1 MKKLILSF
9 AVLFNASLLYAQW
22 TPLTSGMLSNRS
34 MCRQNGDLYVV
45 SYPNGVKKSESGTG
59 PFTAVN
65 TGLPMSGGNWFV
77 QSIGEDGAYLYA
89 GTESGIYR
97 SASGADTW
105 SSINGTLTASSS
117 VYANK
122 FYAIGG
128 SIMAV
133 FAGSISQGGGIY
145 RSSNFGNTWLI
156 GHSGMGS
163 NVEVYTL
170 TQVGATL
177 FASTSTGIWTS
188 TDNAQ
193 SWTAHPVVNY
203 TTYSLASINN
213 TLVIVS
219 SFGIRYSIN
228 GGSSWSDASG
238 DPVSPAKGELVAFDG
253 KLYALVGTTT
263 GCIRSTDNGA
273 SWSAFI
279 TGFSPVDAQSQEEFY
294 ATSQTLY
301 CTALFD
307 VYSLPSTGTAVPETA
322 ERSLPR
328 IYPTVSSSGF
338 TLSSP
343 SDAGHLRLFD
353 GLGRQVLDHVLT
365 QPGELFV
372 PRGSLTTG
380 LYQAFFLP
388 SGSAATVRLGAVVL
402 E

>member
-1 MKKLILSF
+1 MNKRLLSF
-9 AVLFNASLLYAQW
+9 ALPFLGVSLLAQW
-22 TPLTSGMLSNRS
+22 TPLATGMLSNRS

-45 SYPNGVKKSESGTG
+45 SYPNGVLKSESGTG

-65 TGLPMSGGNWFV
+65 TGLPMSGTNWFV
-77 QSIGEDGAYLYA
+77 QSIGDDGAYLYA
-89 GTESGIYR
+89 GAESGIYR
-97 SASGADTW
+97 SASGADSW
-105 SSINGTLTASSS
+105 SNINGTLTASST

-122 FYAIGG
+122 FYSIGG

-163 NVEVYTL
+163 NVQVYTL
-170 TQVGATL
+170 TQVGPTL
-177 FASTSTGIWTS
+177 FASTSTGLWTS

-219 SFGIRYSIN
+219 SFGIRYSTN
-228 GGSSWSDASG
+228 GGSSWLEASG
-238 DPVSPAKGELVAFDG
+238 DPASPAKGELVAFDG
-253 KLYALVGTTT
+253 KLYALVGTST
-263 GCIRSTDNGA
+263 GCLRSTDNGA

-294 ATSQTLY
+294 ATSQMLY

-307 VYSLPSTGTAVPETA
+307 VYSLPSTGTAVDETA
-322 ERSLPR
+322 ASVAPR
-328 IYPTVSSSGF
+328 IYPTVSSNGF

-343 SDAGHLRLFD
+343 TDAGRLLLFD
-353 GLGRQVLDHVLT
+353 GLGRQVLDESMSGPGDHFVL
-365 QPGELFV
+365 
-372 PRGSLTTG
+372 RGSLASG
-380 LYQAFFLP
+380 LYQAFFQR
-388 SGSAATVRLGAVVL
+388 SGSPAPIRLGAVIF

>member
-1 MKKLILSF
+1 
-9 AVLFNASLLYAQW
+9 
-22 TPLTSGMLSNRS
+22 
-34 MCRQNGDLYVV
+34 MCRQNGDLYLV
-45 SYPNGVKKSESGTG
+45 SYPNGVLKSESGTG

-65 TGLPMSGGNWFV
+65 TGLPSNGGNWFA

-97 SASGADTW
+97 SASGTDTW
-105 SSINGTLTASSS
+105 SSINGTLTASGT

-122 FYAIGG
+122 FYSIGG
-128 SIMAV
+128 SIMTV

-163 NVEVYTL
+163 NVEVYGL
-170 TQVGATL
+170 TVVGPTL
-177 FASTSTGIWTS
+177 FASTSTGLWTS
-188 TDNAQ
+188 TDDAQ

-219 SFGIRYSIN
+219 SFGIRFSTN

-238 DPVSPAKGELVAFDG
+238 DPPSPAKGELVAFDG
-253 KLYALVGTTT
+253 KLYALVGTST
-263 GCIRSTDNGA
+263 GCLRSTDNGA

-307 VYSLPSTGTAVPETA
+307 VYSLPSTGTAVDETA
-322 ERSLPR
+322 ASAAPR
-328 IYPTVSSSGF
+328 IYPTVSSNGF
-338 TLSSP
+338 TLSSA
-343 SDAGHLRLFD
+343 STAGRLLLFD
-353 GLGRQVLDHVLT
+353 GLGRQVLNET
-365 QPGELFV
+365 MSGPGDLFV
-372 PRGSLTTG
+372 PRGSLASG
-380 LYQAFFLP
+380 LYQVFFRC
-388 SGSAATVRLGAVVL
+388 SASTAPVRLGAVMF

>member
-1 MKKLILSF
+1 MNKRLLSF
-9 AVLFNASLLYAQW
+9 AIPFLGVSLLAQW
-22 TPLTSGMLSNRS
+22 TPLTTGTLSNRS
-34 MCRQNGDLYVV
+34 MCRQNGDLYLV
-45 SYPNGVKKSESGTG
+45 SYPNGVLKSESGTG

-65 TGLPMSGGNWFV
+65 TGLPMSGTNWFV

-97 SASGADTW
+97 SASGADSW
-105 SSINGTLTASSS
+105 SNINGTLTASST

-122 FYAIGG
+122 FYSIGG

-163 NVEVYTL
+163 NVQVYTL
-170 TQVGATL
+170 TQVGPTL
-177 FASTSTGIWTS
+177 FASTSTGLWTS

-203 TTYSLASINN
+203 TTYSLVSINN

-219 SFGIRYSIN
+219 SFGIRYSTN
-228 GGSSWSDASG
+228 SGSSWLEASG
-238 DPVSPAKGELVAFDG
+238 DPASPAKGELVAFDG
-253 KLYALVGTTT
+253 KLYALVGTST
-263 GCIRSTDNGA
+263 GCLRSTDNGA
-273 SWSAFI
+273 SWNAFI
-279 TGFSPVDAQSQEEFY
+279 TGFSPVDAQSQEEFH
-294 ATSQTLY
+294 ATSQMLY

-307 VYSLPSTGTAVPETA
+307 VYSLPSTGTAVDETA
-322 ERSLPR
+322 ASAAPR
-328 IYPTVSSSGF
+328 IFPTVCSNGF

-343 SDAGHLRLFD
+343 SAAGHLLLFD
-353 GLGRQVLDHVLT
+353 GLGRQVLNETLT
-365 QPGELFV
+365 GPGDLFV
-372 PRGSLTTG
+372 PRGSLASG
-380 LYQAFFLP
+380 LYQAFFQRT
-388 SGSAATVRLGAVVL
+388 GSRASIRLGAVMF

>member
-1 MKKLILSF
+1 MKKLLLSF
-9 AVLFNASLLYAQW
+9 AVPFLGVPLLAQW
-22 TPLTSGMLSNRS
+22 TPLSTGMLSNRS

-65 TGLPMSGGNWFV
+65 TGLPMNGGNLFV

-97 SASGADTW
+97 STSGTDTW
-105 SSINGTLTASSS
+105 SSINGTLTASSAI
-117 VYANK
+117 YANK
-122 FYAIGG
+122 FYSIGG

-145 RSSNFGNTWLI
+145 RSTNSGNTWLI

-170 TQVGATL
+170 TQVGPTL
-177 FASTSTGIWTS
+177 FASTSTGLWTS

-219 SFGIRYSIN
+219 SFGIRYSGN
-228 GGSSWSDASG
+228 GGSSWSDATG
-238 DPVSPAKGELVAFDG
+238 DPASPAKGELVAFDG
-253 KLYALVGTTT
+253 KLYALVGTST
-263 GCIRSTDNGA
+263 GCLRSTDNGA
-273 SWSAFI
+273 SWSAFV
-279 TGFSPVDAQSQEEFY
+279 TGFSLVDVQSQEEFY
-294 ATSQTLY
+294 ATPQTLY

-307 VYSLPSTGTAVPETA
+307 VYSLPSTGTAIEDAPARTTA
-322 ERSLPR
+322 R
-328 IYPTVSSSGF
+328 IFPTVTSNGF

-343 SDAGHLRLFD
+343 SEAGHLQLFD
-353 GLGRQVLDHVLT
+353 GLGRQVLDQPLE
-365 QPGELFV
+365 QPGDLFV
-372 PRGSLTTG
+372 PRGTLASG
-380 LYQAFFLP
+380 PYQAFFHSSRSVLP
-388 SGSAATVRLGAVVL
+388 IRLGAVVL

>member
-1 MKKLILSF
+1 MKKLLLSF
-9 AVLFNASLLYAQW
+9 AVPFLGVSLLAQW
-22 TPLTSGMLSNRS
+22 TPMTTGTLSNRS

-65 TGLPMSGGNWFV
+65 TGLPMSGTNWFV

-97 SASGADTW
+97 STSGTDTW
-105 SSINGTLTASSS
+105 SNINGTLTASNA

-122 FYAIGG
+122 FYSIGG

-133 FAGSISQGGGIY
+133 FAGSIAQGGGIF

-163 NVEVYTL
+163 NVQVYAL
-170 TQVGATL
+170 TQVGPTL
-177 FASTSTGIWTS
+177 FASTSTGLWTS

-219 SFGIRYSIN
+219 SFGIRYSTN
-228 GGSSWSDASG
+228 GGSSWLEASG
-238 DPVSPAKGELVAFDG
+238 DPASPAKGELVAFDG
-253 KLYALVGTTT
+253 KLYALVGTST
-263 GCIRSTDNGA
+263 GCLRSTDNGA
-273 SWSAFI
+273 TWSAFI
-279 TGFSPVDAQSQEEFY
+279 AGFTTVDAQSQEEFY

-307 VYSLPSTGTAVPETA
+307 VYSLPSTGTAVEDVTA
-322 ERSLPR
+322 ASAPR
-328 IYPTVSSSGF
+328 VFPTVSNNGF

-343 SDAGHLRLFD
+343 SATGHLMLFD
-353 GLGRQVLDHVLT
+353 GLGRQVLNEVLA
-365 QPGELFV
+365 QPGDQFV
-372 PRGSLTTG
+372 PRGSLASG
-380 LYQAFFLP
+380 LYQAFFQRP
-388 SGSAATVRLGAVVL
+388 GSPAPIRLGAVMF